1 MAQQCGNYSQF
12 CVFTGFLLLLHTRNI
27 NTMQVMGY
35 TWAKP
40 GQCGS
45 EVILVGKYSQP
56 SGRWASTYQQR
67 GASRPNHFFKR
78 RSLSWN
84 DGFVL
89 PVQSF
94 IFSDSDTWRIGR
106 RWFTLSQTG
115 WKFVAH
121 VSKNPHIVA
130 LYFQLV
136 LSHQGN
142 IMDVISWKRENIK
155 IKSLCYFPPVDLLL
169 HSQPAPPPIA
179 PPTPPPPPQL
189 PPECDPS
196 LSPSASI
203 FPFVF
208 IYSFV
213 CSCTLHSHSLLR
225 VLWQTCPPLLH
236 SLLLNKVTAK
246 WL

>member
-1 MAQQCGNYSQF
+1 MLLF
-12 CVFTGFLLLLHTRNI
+12 KLKWWICVACAVVYLLWHPL
-27 NTMQVMGY
+27 
-35 TWAKP
+35 
-40 GQCGS
+40 
-45 EVILVGKYSQP
+45 
-56 SGRWASTYQQR
+56 
-67 GASRPNHFFKR
+67 
-78 RSLSWN
+78 
-84 DGFVL
+84 
-89 PVQSF
+89 
-94 IFSDSDTWRIGR
+94 DSDTWRIDH
-106 RWFTLSQTG
+106 RWLTLSQTG
-115 WKFVAH
+115 RKFVAH

-142 IMDVISWKRENIK
+142 IMDVISWNGKTL
-155 IKSLCYFPPVDLLL
+155 KSNVCAISRRSTFSFIANLHPRPSPPRHHHHHSFLLSVIL
-169 HSQPAPPPIA
+169 
-179 PPTPPPPPQL
+179 L
-189 PPECDPS
+189 S
-196 LSPSASI
+196 LSASI

>member
-1 MAQQCGNYSQF
+1 M
-12 CVFTGFLLLLHTRNI
+12 
-27 NTMQVMGY
+27 
-35 TWAKP
+35 
-40 GQCGS
+40 
-45 EVILVGKYSQP
+45 ILVGKYSQP

-78 RSLSWN
+78 CSLSWN

-89 PVQSF
+89 PVRSF
-94 IFSDSDTWRIGR
+94 IFSDVHLTRTHEGLTIGGLRWVRQDENLLHTYQRIPILLPYI
-106 RWFTLSQTG
+106 F
-115 WKFVAH
+115 
-121 VSKNPHIVA
+121 
-130 LYFQLV
+130 
-136 LSHQGN
+136 
-142 IMDVISWKRENIK
+142 
-155 IKSLCYFPPVDLLL
+155 SLCCLTRETLWMLLAENGKTLKSNLCAISRQSTFSFIANL
-169 HSQPAPPPIA
+169 HPRPSPPPRHHHHHSFLLSVI
-179 PPTPPPPPQL
+179 L
-189 PPECDPS
+189 LS
-196 LSPSASI
+196 LSASI

>member
-1 MAQQCGNYSQF
+1 M
-12 CVFTGFLLLLHTRNI
+12 
-27 NTMQVMGY
+27 
-35 TWAKP
+35 
-40 GQCGS
+40 
-45 EVILVGKYSQP
+45 ILVGKYSQP
-56 SGRWASTYQQR
+56 SGRWVSTYQQR
-67 GASRPNHFFKR
+67 GTSRPNHFFKCC
-78 RSLSWN
+78 SLSWN

-94 IFSDSDTWRIGR
+94 IFSDIPLTRTHEGLTIGGL
-106 RWFTLSQTG
+106 RWVRQDGNLLHTYQ
-115 WKFVAH
+115 
-121 VSKNPHIVA
+121 KNPHIVA

-142 IMDVISWKRENIK
+142 IMDVISWNGKTL
-155 IKSLCYFPPVDLLL
+155 KSNVCAISRRSTFSFIANLHPRPSPPRHHHHHSFLLSVIL
-169 HSQPAPPPIA
+169 
-179 PPTPPPPPQL
+179 L
-189 PPECDPS
+189 S
-196 LSPSASI
+196 LSASI